1 MWLLAAAAPRELQ
14 RYRNL
19 RPKLVVVL
27 ALLRLPL
34 GEGDDGGVGGDQD
47 EDAAQGLRLSNFYSE
62 IG

>member
-1 MWLLAAAAPRELQ
+1 MWLLAAAAPRELK

-27 ALLRLPL
+27 ALLHLPL
-34 GEGDDGGVGGDQD
+34 GEGEGGGVGGDQD